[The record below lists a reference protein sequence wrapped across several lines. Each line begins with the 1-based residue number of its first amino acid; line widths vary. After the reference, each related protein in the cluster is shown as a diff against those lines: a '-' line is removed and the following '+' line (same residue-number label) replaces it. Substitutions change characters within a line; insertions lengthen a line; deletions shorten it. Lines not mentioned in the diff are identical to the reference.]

1 MSTKSILTVAA
12 IALSMSAGYA
22 FAAEGNGNPFALQ
35 GDHQA
40 SNGRAFVAD
49 TGSDAY
55 PQLTGNTAQP
65 SSLAQ
70 LAPAFGEGAIQTAS
84 SLPGYVSTQKARF
97 LHAGTAGPAS

>member
-55 PQLTGNTAQP
+55 PQLTGNAVQP

-84 SLPGYVSTQKARF
+84 SLPGYVSTQKARS